1 MPTACLRPV
10 YTLPVTRAEP
20 VTRPTTGSPTQR
32 GFEALVAV
40 LHVQA
45 HVIRPIDEALERAHA
60 TSITG
65 FELLARLAQMPDGA
79 SVRFLSDQ
87 VVVSPSRVS
96 RIADEFV
103 SRGLLERTAS
113 PHDGRLSLV
122 RLTGKGERELTK
134 IRATFERAVTEHFL
148 DHLTATQ
155 VLALIGVGRSLGAPY
170 C

>member
-1 MPTACLRPV
+1 MGGEPG
-10 YTLPVTRAEP
+10 YTRLVTRAQ
-20 VTRPTTGSPTQR
+20 TLARPKAGSPTQL

-45 HVIRPIDEALERAHA
+45 YVIRPIDDELEQAHG

-65 FELLARLAQMPDGA
+65 FELLARLAQIPDGA
-79 SVRFLSDQ
+79 SVRYLSDQ

-96 RIADEFV
+96 RVAEEFV

-122 RLTGKGERELTK
+122 CLTGKGERELTK

-148 DHLTATQ
+148 SRLSPKQ
-155 VLALIGVGRSLGAPY
+155 VQALIGIGRSLGAPH

>member
-1 MPTACLRPV
+1 VKQAQTAVRPK
-10 YTLPVTRAEP
+10 A
-20 VTRPTTGSPTQR
+20 GSPTQL

-45 HVIRPIDEALERAHA
+45 HVIRPIDDALERAHG

-65 FELLARLAQMPDGA
+65 FELLARLAQLPDGA

-96 RIADEFV
+96 RVADEFV

-122 RLTGKGERELTK
+122 RLTGKGERELDK
-134 IRATFERAVTEHFL
+134 IRATFERAVTEYFL
-148 DHLTATQ
+148 NRLTASE
-155 VLALIGVGRSLGAPY
+155 VRALIGIGRSLGAPH

>member
-1 MPTACLRPV
+1 MTH
-10 YTLPVTRAEP
+10 AET
-20 VTRPTTGSPTQR
+20 VTRPKTGSPTQL

-45 HVIRPIDEALERAHA
+45 HVIRPIDDALDQAHL

-65 FELLARLAQMPDGA
+65 FELLARLAQMPAGA
-79 SVRFLSDQ
+79 SVRYLSDQ

-96 RIADEFV
+96 RIADDFV
-103 SRGLLERTAS
+103 TRGLLERTAS

-134 IRATFERAVTEHFL
+134 IRATFEQAVTEHFL
-148 DHLTATQ
+148 NHLTATQ
-155 VLALIGVGRSLGAPY
+155 IRSLIGIGRKLGAPY

>member
-1 MPTACLRPV
+1 
-10 YTLPVTRAEP
+10 
-20 VTRPTTGSPTQR
+20 VTRPQAVRRPKAGSPTQL

-45 HVIRPIDEALERAHA
+45 HVIRPIDDALERKHG

-65 FELLARLAQMPDGA
+65 FELLARLAQLPDGA

-96 RIADEFV
+96 RVADEFV

-122 RLTGKGERELTK
+122 RLTGKGERELNK
-134 IRATFERAVTEHFL
+134 IRATFERAVTEYFL
-148 DHLTATQ
+148 NRLSASE
-155 VLALIGVGRSLGAPY
+155 VRSLIGIGRSLGAPH